1 MSPRGRFRIALLKAL
16 LLAVFVAV
24 AIGLVHF
31 TPLKDWFTAERL
43 NGFLTAAGVWAPLL
57 FILVFALGSSL
68 FIPYTVFLALGVLLF
83 GMYWGMLCVW
93 VGSILGAS
101 VSFVI
106 GRTLG
111 RDFAAHLVGDRLR
124 KYDDGIERHGFTTVL
139 YLRLA
144 YLPYIAL
151 NFGLGL
157 TKVRFWD
164 YFWASSLALL
174 VVTIIFTLAVDAV
187 RDAWLLKSWLPMVS
201 WQVFFSLGLF
211 GFSLFLPRIMKH
223 IVERPAQV
231 EAAAWVGEVPG
242 KPDSST

>member
-1 MSPRGRFRIALLKAL
+1 MLPSSRFQIALLKAL
-16 LLAVFVAV
+16 ILVLFVAA
-24 AIGLVHF
+24 AITLVHF
-31 TPLKDWFTAERL
+31 TPFKGWFTTERL
-43 NGFLTAAGVWAPLL
+43 NGFLTAAGLWAPLL
-57 FILVFALGSSL
+57 FILLFALGSSL

-83 GMYWGMLCVW
+83 GVYWGSLCVW
-93 VGSILGAS
+93 VGSVLGAS
-101 VSFVI
+101 VSFII

-111 RDFAAHLVGDRLR
+111 RDFAAHLIGDRLS

-164 YFWASSLALL
+164 YFWASGLALL
-174 VVTIIFTLAVDAV
+174 VVTIIFTLAVNAI
-187 RDAWLLKSWLPMVS
+187 REAWLLKSWLPMAS
-201 WQVFFSLGLF
+201 WQVLFAAGLF
-211 GFSLFLPRIMKH
+211 GFSLFLPRIMKNF
-223 IVERPAQV
+223 VERPIQS
-231 EAAAWVGEVPG
+231 EAAIWNGDVPG